1 VVGLFLIWFFAG
13 LTAHAESLERPWYI
27 GQSLSQVTLEAPE
40 GGLPDENLQP
50 LLKSRQGR
58 LFDPA
63 DVRSDLNLLYSLGL
77 FEAVEAHVEPW
88 VEFDEQER
96 EKVVA
101 LLTYRVYPA
110 SSLRRIVV
118 RGNRTFSDAQLL
130 AEVGL
135 QGGQRF
141 IAEEDL
147 EPLRWRL
154 LAAYAEVGFAQVG
167 LKLEL
172 VERGEGRLDLLITIE
187 EGTPLVLGEVRYQGS
202 AGLSERRMR
211 WIGVRAGVRSG
222 ASYTLADI
230 EHARERLEE
239 VLHRRGWVD
248 ARVTPVLSPPFRSG
262 GGDLLSMLVQAGPY
276 TQIEIRG
283 DDLPSPRRLRAALAP
298 RLGSR
303 LGRSELEMAKQE
315 VEEILRGW
323 GYREA
328 RLELALEET
337 PGTRTIVVTGESGP
351 MHRLVRDGVIFQG
364 NTRFDDRY
372 LFGAIREASD
382 VLAQGHVTQKEIQEG
397 ATAIED
403 IYRSQ
408 GHLDVR
414 VVAGVEERSRE
425 RRLVRLGL
433 LFDVDEGVR
442 TLLDTVSLQG
452 SDPELNDVLS
462 LLAGT
467 LEDKP
472 LDPSAVQDLVRRI
485 TEAHRELGY
494 LSADTTTELLVSRDG
509 HDATL
514 NMRVEVGE
522 RSFLRNVVVRG
533 NRRTRRVVIQ
543 DQVALAVGEP
553 VTPSVLA
560 ETRRRLYALDLFSVV
575 DLRLEGDEAGVRDLI
590 VEVKEKS
597 VMSLELGG
605 GLATDT
611 GVRVFTRALRR
622 NLFGRG
628 HRLSALGEVGL
639 GYQGDDW
646 RFDATS
652 PEWRAAA
659 RYEAPRLLP
668 GESLFFVDLLANE
681 RLQEPTFRMERTGVG
696 TGLQIGNEGRWR
708 VVLSYRVQQ
717 RWIQDVAAGAL
728 VGGDPWLEG
737 LGEVDLEALEMPMG
751 PRIHAGPDAVALLD
765 LRDDRF
771 NPTRGVLASLQVDG
785 TSRLLG
791 GQRSARV
798 VGLGRAIVPVG
809 RLGFHFGAGGGIG
822 WAEGRS
828 TTLALEERFRLGGA
842 NTLRGYA
849 LDSVGPKN
857 RVALDVID
865 WPAGLEPLVE
875 EATRETSDRWVPTG
889 GDAMVHSSMEIWTP
903 FSVLGL
909 SRSDSTALVTFF
921 DIGNVFFVDPTVL
934 ATSAVVDPEPL
945 LRYGCG
951 AGIRMATPV
960 GPVQLDLAINP
971 QYFAASWPESR
982 GEEPWRLHFSLGAL

>member
-1 VVGLFLIWFFAG
+1 MGVFFLWFVAVV
-13 LTAHAESLERPWYI
+13 TASAEALERPWYF
-27 GQSLSQVTLEAPE
+27 GQVLSQVTLEAPE

-50 LLKSRQGR
+50 LLKARQGR
-58 LFDPA
+58 AFDPA

-88 VEFDEQER
+88 VEFDEEGR
-96 EKVVA
+96 ETVVA

-118 RGNRTFSDAQLL
+118 RGNRAFSDAQLL
-130 AEVGL
+130 AEIGL

-154 LAAYAEVGFAQVG
+154 LAAYAEIGFAQVS
-167 LKLEL
+167 LRLDL
-172 VERGEGRLDLLITIE
+172 DDRGEGRLDLLIEID

-202 AGLSERRMR
+202 PALSERRMR
-211 WIGVRAGVRSG
+211 WIGLRQGLRTG
-222 ASYTLADI
+222 AKYTLADI
-230 EHARERLEE
+230 ERSREKLEE
-239 VLHRRGWVD
+239 VLHRRGWVE
-248 ARVTPVLSPPFRSG
+248 ARVTPVLSPPFRSD
-262 GGDLLSMLVQAGPY
+262 GGDLLSILVQTGPH
-276 TQIEIRG
+276 TTVEIRG
-283 DDLPSPRRLRAALAP
+283 EGLPSARRLKAALEP

-303 LGRSELEMAKQE
+303 LGRTELEIARQE
-315 VEEILRGW
+315 LEEMVRGW

-328 RLELALEET
+328 RLELVLEEA
-337 PGTRTIVVTGESGP
+337 PGKRTVVVTGESGP
-351 MHRLVRDGVIFQG
+351 MHRLARDGVIFNG
-364 NTRFDDRY
+364 NTRLDDRY
-372 LFGAIREASD
+372 LLGAIRESSD
-382 VLAQGHVTQKEIQEG
+382 VLARGHVTDREVQEG
-397 ATAIED
+397 TEAIED

-414 VVAGVEERSRE
+414 VVADVEERSRE

-452 SDPELNDVLS
+452 VDPELMDVLS
-462 LLAGT
+462 LLARGI
-467 LEDKP
+467 ESKP
-472 LDPSAVQDLVRRI
+472 LDPSAVQDLVRRV

-494 LSADTTTELLVSRDG
+494 LSADTTTDLVVSRDG
-509 HDATL
+509 HVATL
-514 NMRVEVGE
+514 NMRVEIGE
-522 RSFLRNVVVRG
+522 RSFLRNVVIRG
-533 NRRTRRVVIQ
+533 NRRTRRPVIQ
-543 DQVALAVGEP
+543 DQVAVAVGEP
-553 VTPSVLA
+553 ITPSALA

-622 NLFGRG
+622 NLFGLG
-628 HRLSALGEVGL
+628 HRFSALGEVGL

-646 RFDATS
+646 RLDATS

-668 GESLFFVDLLANE
+668 GESLLFMDLLANE
-681 RLQEPTFRMERTGVG
+681 RLQEPTFRLERTGVG
-696 TGLQIGNEGRWR
+696 TGLQVGNENRWR

-728 VGGDPWLEG
+728 VGGDPWFDG
-737 LGEVDLEALEMPMG
+737 AAQVDLEQLEMPMG

-771 NPTRGVLASLQVDG
+771 NPTRGVLSSLQVDG
-785 TSRLLG
+785 TSRFLG
-791 GQRSARV
+791 GQRSVRV
-798 VGLGRAIVPVG
+798 VGLGRAIVPMG
-809 RLGFHFGAGGGIG
+809 RLGLHLGAGGGIG

-865 WPAGLEPLVE
+865 WPEGLEPLVE
-875 EATRETSDRWVPTG
+875 EATRDTSDRWVPTG
-889 GDAMVHSSMEIWTP
+889 GDAMVHSSLEVWTP
-903 FSVLGL
+903 LSVLGL
-909 SRSDSTALVTFF
+909 SRTNTTSLVAFL
-921 DIGNVFFVDPTVL
+921 DVGNVFFVDPTVL
-934 ATSAVVDPEPL
+934 TTSAVVDPEPL

-951 AGIRMATPV
+951 AGLRMATPV

-971 QYFAASWPESR
+971 QYFAASWPEGR